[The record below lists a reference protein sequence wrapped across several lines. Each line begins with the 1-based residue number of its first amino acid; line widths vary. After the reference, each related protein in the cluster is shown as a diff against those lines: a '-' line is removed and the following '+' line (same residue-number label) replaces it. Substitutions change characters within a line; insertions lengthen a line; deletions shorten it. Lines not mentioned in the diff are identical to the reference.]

1 MMTMVT
7 SLINIAAGGGWL
19 EHPILN
25 ILLMFDGVIYQLVS
39 YAFNL
44 FLLMCSVNYN
54 SIAGLASGLID
65 NLKAIIMVLVV
76 YKLGVSLLKYMLN
89 PDEAAKDGKKIVIN
103 IFITAA
109 LLISYNFVFSVFNEL
124 GMLIM
129 GNPTNYPYTTL
140 STIADVTASDSDN
153 KGLIMRFV
161 FGSDS
166 ESIDDVGDFLAYSTA
181 SIFIHD
187 YGNEESSTHLR
198 NEICDDEGNCDFNK
212 MKNLSG
218 DIGQTVEYHYLISGL
233 VGIYLVYAIGK
244 SAIQIGI
251 RMFKLLIL
259 QLLAPVAII
268 TVIDGGIQAS
278 VFKKYVSKYVA
289 VFLEAF
295 IRMLTLLIVVVFVCK
310 FFINKSDFFGSL
322 SAEGGW
328 VNFLITI
335 ILVVA
340 AFKFAGDIPKFI
352 GEIFPGFS
360 GAAGDGKG
368 GFGKFI
374 GGIVGGGIGLAS
386 GLATGT
392 LAGAVSGLAGG
403 VSAGTKGKN
412 VADFFKGQAS
422 NGANARNVAA
432 NARMAGGSLAY
443 AGARL
448 GGMVGAPQRSLER
461 GKLAGESKTAMDNMI
476 KALEDNYDAKI
487 NIDGQEVGLNRDIFK
502 SYAYEEP
509 QYQRDASGNIMTD
522 SDGNPIVTNPS
533 TYGFYENLSLDTKNA
548 VHKTN
553 LAQEAYNKAQARLDE
568 LRANGASADQL
579 KVAFEAA
586 EAEKGKYLTLKASAD
601 KKVDTDYN
609 TKMIKDAKEGKNIK
623 EKGQLGVKRSIE
635 TYDHVA
641 DKGFKTNDFIA
652 GNSNTKKASD
662 HYELQQDR
670 FNNSASAAAY
680 NRSNSRGG
688 K

>member
-1 MMTMVT
+1 MMAMVT

-44 FLLMCSVNYN
+44 FLLMCSVNFN

-109 LLISYNFVFSVFNEL
+109 LLISYNFIFSVFNEL
-124 GMLIM
+124 GMMIM

-140 STIADVTASDSDN
+140 STIAEVTASDTDN
-153 KGLIMRFV
+153 KGLILRFAL
-161 FGSDS
+161 GSNTED
-166 ESIDDVGDFLAYSTA
+166 INDVGDFLAYSTA

-218 DIGQTVEYHYLISGL
+218 DIGQTVEYHYLICGL
-233 VGIYLVYAIGK
+233 VGIYLVYAIIK

-259 QLLAPVAII
+259 QILAPVAII
-268 TVIDGGIQAS
+268 TVIDGGVQAS
-278 VFKKYVSKYVA
+278 VFKNFVKKYFA
-289 VFLEAF
+289 VYIEAF
-295 IRMLTLLIVVVFVCK
+295 IRMLVMLIVVVFVCK

-352 GEIFPGFS
+352 GEIFPQFS
-360 GAAGDGKG
+360 AAAGDGKG

-374 GGIVGGGIGLAS
+374 GGIVGGGIGLVS
-386 GLATGT
+386 GIATGT

-432 NARMAGGSLAY
+432 NARMAGGSLGY
-443 AGARL
+443 AGAKL
-448 GGMVGAPQRSLER
+448 GGMVGIPQRNIEK
-461 GKLAGESKTAMDNMI
+461 GKLAGESKTAMDNMV
-476 KALEDNYDAKI
+476 KALEDNYDRKI
-487 NIDGQEVGLNRDIFK
+487 NIGGQDVGITRDIFK
-502 SYAYEEP
+502 NYAYDKNHEF
-509 QYQRDASGNIMTD
+509 YNDLSADTKTA
-522 SDGNPIVTNPS
+522 VTNAG
-533 TYGFYENLSLDTKNA
+533 TAYDEYTKEQGNYD
-548 VHKTN
+548 K
-553 LAQEAYNKAQARLDE
+553 
-568 LRANGASADQL
+568 LRMTGTASADEL
-579 KVAFEAA
+579 KEAYEKVEAA
-586 EAEKGKYLTLKASAD
+586 RTKFQTLKASAD
-601 KKVDTDYN
+601 KKVDTDFN
-609 TKMIKDAKEGKNIK
+609 TKMVKDFKEHK
-623 EKGQLGVKRSIE
+623 ELFKDKGILGVERSVE

-641 DKGFKTNDFIA
+641 AKGYRTDDFIA
-652 GNSNTKKASD
+652 GRSNTKKASD
-662 HYELQQDR
+662 HYETQQDR
-670 FNNSASAAAY
+670 FNNSAAAAAY
-680 NRSNSRGG
+680 NRSNTRGG